1 MARQENPGHSSQNP
15 DEANQESNA
24 VVSGQVDSAGE
35 TEGDHQRSA
44 LVPRIA
50 LFAGPV
56 FAAIVALLL
65 HLDGQADA
73 VAWTAF
79 VICLCA
85 VWWIVEPIPIPAT
98 SLLPLAIFPLV
109 GVLDAKQV
117 GQAYGDKL
125 VLLMMGGFMLSTAM
139 QRSGAHRRLALAMV
153 AIFGSRGGGRGIVFG
168 FMFASALLS
177 MWISNTATALMLLPI
192 VAAVAE
198 KSSDQRFYGCLLL
211 GVAYA
216 ASIGGIATPIGTP
229 PNLLFFD
236 NYVKAGGAEPTFG
249 QWMIWTLPIVL
260 VMLPVSA
267 LWLTRS
273 LSEQSTLKLP
283 SAGSWRSEEART
295 LLVFAI
301 TAVLWVTRKGPMG
314 GWSEWLGIP
323 GANDASV
330 ALLAVVTM
338 HLIPNGKGET
348 LMTWESASK
357 IPWGVLILYGGGI
370 AIAKAFSESGL
381 SAMIAESLSV
391 LSGVPVIVMILGICL
406 AVTFLTEVTSNTATA
421 TLLLPI
427 LGASAIAAN
436 IDPKLIMIP
445 ATISCSFAFMLPV
458 ATPTNA
464 IVFSSDQ
471 ITVKQMAREG
481 LALNLLGVVVVSA
494 ICYFTLT

>member
-1 MARQENPGHSSQNP
+1 MATDGSDEFANENGGP
-15 DEANQESNA
+15 
-24 VVSGQVDSAGE
+24 VLI
-35 TEGDHQRSA
+35 R
-44 LVPRIA
+44 RIA
-50 LFAGPV
+50 LLAGPL
-56 FAAIVALLL
+56 FAATVAALL
-65 HLDGQADA
+65 HLDGQSAA
-73 VAWTAF
+73 IAWTAF
-79 VICLCA
+79 VICLCS
-85 VWWIVEPIPIPAT
+85 VWWIFEPIPIPAT
-98 SLLPLAIFPLV
+98 SLIPLAIFPLV

-139 QRSGAHRRLALAMV
+139 QRSGAHRRLALGMV
-153 AIFGSRGGGRGIVFG
+153 ALFGRRGGGRGIVFG
-168 FMFASALLS
+168 FMFASAFLS

-198 KSSDQRFYGCLLL
+198 KSSDRRFYGCLLL

-236 NYVKAGGAEPTFG
+236 NYVKAGGTEPTFA
-249 QWMIWTLPIVL
+249 QWMIWTLPIVV
-260 VMLPVSA
+260 VMLPLAA

-273 LSEQSTLKLP
+273 LKDQTTLILP

-295 LLVFAI
+295 LIVFAM
-301 TAVLWVTRKGPMG
+301 TAVLWMTRKGPLG
-314 GWSEWLGIP
+314 GWSEWLSMP

-330 ALLAVVTM
+330 ALLAVVAM

-381 SAMIAESLSV
+381 SAMIAGSLTV
-391 LSGVPVIVMILGICL
+391 LSSVPVIIMILGICL

-427 LGASAIAAN
+427 LGASAIAAD

-471 ITVKQMAREG
+471 ITVKQMARR
-481 LALNLLGVVVVSA
+481 LRSR
-494 ICYFTLT
+494 